1 MTPGDTGVLAMWFI
15 IAAAVATLI
24 RLMDYPVTTW
34 SKENIVAIIETYVGA
49 LIAAVVGAYV
59 LGIQLLD
66 AAGSVVPASLVSI
79 ITFAIAGMAGLRA
92 ILAKYQAMQT
102 QPPA

>member
-1 MTPGDTGVLAMWFI
+1 MTPGDTGVLAMWFV

-34 SKENIVAIIETYVGA
+34 SKENIAVIIETYVGA
-49 LIAAVVGAYV
+49 LVAAVVGAYL

-92 ILAKYQAMQT
+92 ILAKYQAMQAK
-102 QPPA
+102 PPA